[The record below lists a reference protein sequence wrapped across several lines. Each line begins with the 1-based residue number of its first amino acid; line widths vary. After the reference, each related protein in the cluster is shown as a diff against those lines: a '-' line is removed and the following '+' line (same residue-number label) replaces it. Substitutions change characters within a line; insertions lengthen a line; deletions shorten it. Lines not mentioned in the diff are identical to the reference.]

1 MINSSLSELCNQGH
15 IYFEGD
21 CPQQS
26 IPSIAQ
32 SLQTIIGRKTDLI
45 AKQCSFVNGMSDFV
59 LLFDDVTKKFH
70 LDQFGG
76 VLRLKKSREDAKIND
91 MFSDFERAKGKE
103 AVTVENTGK
112 CKSFV
117 DFMIQM
123 IKADNRSMQ
132 PYNKLHSCRTALAKQ
147 SLSSVLSKKGST
159 GQMLNRKIRKPNYK
173 PKKSKLLRAAERA
186 VGLSKK
192 ARQNV
197 QHSNIKPLPR
207 YSKESQNVLSSTL
220 SLKLDRPQRLG
231 DKAEH
236 ISPKA
241 NQVKEEGEGNVLSDK
256 DLTNLADELEEEL
269 GGIQKEKPRCSRKDF
284 TAQKNEEKEG
294 LDQGHSINFSD
305 FGSDLSDYSDANND
319 VVEDSDTG
327 EIHVIVD
334 DNPKFMSS
342 KRRLSE
348 NVRSPR
354 FDRKTMSSPQL
365 PTVSLKK
372 PISLKELATNE
383 NLRALKT
390 RSTTPIRR
398 TPEIESYQTTKYLDA
413 KKSEESAQS
422 DFDEDAL
429 DRALDILESEASDE
443 D

>member
-1 MINSSLSELCNQGH
+1 MNSINMMNSSLSELCNQGH

-21 CPQQS
+21 YPQQQ

-32 SLQTIIGRKTDLI
+32 SLQTTTHRKTDLI

-123 IKADNRSMQ
+123 IKADNRSMR
-132 PYNKLHSCRTALAKQ
+132 PHNKLHSCRTASAKQ
-147 SLSSVLSKKGST
+147 SIFPVLSKKCST

-192 ARQNV
+192 ARQNF

-207 YSKESQNVLSSTL
+207 HSKESQNVLSSTL

-231 DKAEH
+231 HKVEH
-236 ISPKA
+236 VSPKA
-241 NQVKEEGEGNVLSDK
+241 NQMKEGEGNVLSDK

-269 GGIQKEKPRCSRKDF
+269 GGIQKGKSRCSRKE
-284 TAQKNEEKEG
+284 NEEKED

-305 FGSDLSDYSDANND
+305 FGSDLSDYSDVNND

-354 FDRKTMSSPQL
+354 FDRRTMSSPQL

-383 NLRALKT
+383 NLRVLKT

-398 TPEIESYQTTKYLDA
+398 TPEIESYQTAKYLDA

-429 DRALDILESEASDE
+429 DRALDILESEASEE